1 MIGLLLCV
9 FGMSPTAEGAGYY
22 FSDSGIVSTGRGGA
36 WIAGADSQFAQLHN
50 PAGLIHVDAPTM
62 NVGMSFVQ
70 QRTTFRPL
78 LSADPDEFSDIIE
91 NDAPPFTV
99 PQLGFAT
106 PIAKNFAF
114 AFGFVSPYA
123 PDAKYPADGAQR
135 YAIIDNTI
143 YEFGFG
149 PALAWRP
156 IPQLT
161 VGVNLQWQYLQVGQQ
176 LTATLSGDTDP
187 KGDLN
192 VDLMTV
198 DLFSPYANVGILFD
212 PVPALTIGM
221 MVQPPSLFK
230 AKGSIAI
237 DFTGNAFEDLIEAPD
252 CGAEDPE
259 DCPKRFE
266 DPDVNLDIRL
276 PLVIKTGVAVR
287 PIPKLEIETAFVYQA
302 WKTVTDLSVTN
313 IDVALN
319 VQVIGEQS
327 VDETISL
334 PSIFQDAY
342 SIRLGG
348 ELDVTDTVAVRMGGF
363 YESSAV
369 ASSLASIAQMDSS
382 KYQIGTGA
390 SFVLL
395 DKRLTIDTAAAWINF
410 NNLQV
415 RDSQV
420 AQINGEVADPDLPLP
435 GLSNDSMIVGNG
447 DLTSYGWILGTQLSW
462 AFRKRE

>member
-1 MIGLLLCV
+1 M
-9 FGMSPTAEGAGYY
+9 
-22 FSDSGIVSTGRGGA
+22 
-36 WIAGADSQFAQLHN
+36 
-50 PAGLIHVDAPTM
+50 
-62 NVGMSFVQ
+62 
-70 QRTTFRPL
+70 
-78 LSADPDEFSDIIE
+78 
-91 NDAPPFTV
+91 
-99 PQLGFAT
+99 
-106 PIAKNFAF
+106 
-114 AFGFVSPYA
+114 
-123 PDAKYPADGAQR
+123 
-135 YAIIDNTI
+135 
-143 YEFGFG
+143 
-149 PALAWRP
+149 
-156 IPQLT
+156 
-161 VGVNLQWQYLQVGQQ
+161 
-176 LTATLSGDTDP
+176 
-187 KGDLN
+187 
-192 VDLMTV
+192 
-198 DLFSPYANVGILFD
+198 
-212 PVPALTIGM
+212 
-221 MVQPPSLFK
+221 
-230 AKGSIAI
+230 
-237 DFTGNAFEDLIEAPD
+237 IEAPD

-334 PSIFQDAY
+334 PSVFQDAY

-348 ELDVTDTVAVRMGGF
+348 ELDVTDTIALRMGGF

-390 SFVLL
+390 SFALL

-410 NNLQV
+410 KNLQV

-435 GLSNDSMIVGNG
+435 GLSNDSMVVGNG